1 MCDSANLTPVCT
13 TVRTRAGE
21 LKIQPNDAD
30 TSLSVGINVR
40 RRAWR
45 GQGQPEQQEH
55 EENAEGSH
63 GRCSVENILMVIVT
77 TTASPSCTS
86 SIRRRAGK
94 HRPRVAEPTTRQQHE
109 KDDITPVVH
118 LGIATDDDDQRRASA
133 ELLFQATIAKGSG
146 DEVRG
151 KHLVLVQ
158 DVPTKSATL
167 AQCTGIPR

>member
-1 MCDSANLTPVCT
+1 MDANVAFQTARTRIVTKHQMCDSANLTPVCT

-30 TSLSVGINVR
+30 TPLSVGTTVR

-45 GQGQPEQQEH
+45 DQGQPEQQEH
-55 EENAEGSH
+55 EENAGGSH

-118 LGIATDDDDQRRASA
+118 LGFATDDGDQRRVSA
-133 ELLFQATIAKGSG
+133 ELLYPSDNREGVG
-146 DEVRG
+146 
-151 KHLVLVQ
+151 
-158 DVPTKSATL
+158 
-167 AQCTGIPR
+167 